1 MSNLVVLRTF
11 LYRHE
16 AEFAK
21 ITLETNDIF
30 SIIAANDLGGMRPY
44 MSFGSSIKLYVF
56 DFDRDRAEEI
66 LEHLG

>member
-1 MSNLVVLRTF
+1 M
-11 LYRHE
+11 
-16 AEFAK
+16 
-21 ITLETNDIF
+21 LETNDIF

-56 DFDRDRAEEI
+56 DFDRDKAKEI